1 MTQMYL
7 LFPLY
12 SNGSCWDALERI
24 YYPETDNGVGNITE
38 AVVSQNP
45 WEGQESPLD
54 LLKYPFPERQA
65 LQVIR
70 GLCRALGVMHR
81 SGSAHRDVKPHNIML
96 SFEDKRVG
104 ARSDE
109 NRATRAGEIPTLYP
123 VLMDLG
129 SVTDAR
135 MKVLTRRSAL
145 VAEDE
150 AAVKTSAAY
159 RAPELTQVQVDSELT
174 EAVDMWAVGCTMF
187 CLSFGRSPFETS
199 REGVLK
205 LAILNGKYDTPARNT
220 NIRGVTYRWVSISLS
235 SLLHTFFFPYF
246 NLSLT
251 LLLLLFLS
259 FSPPVRSWNPP
270 ISVPVT

>member
-1 MTQMYL
+1 
-7 LFPLY
+7 
-12 SNGSCWDALERI
+12 
-24 YYPETDNGVGNITE
+24 
-38 AVVSQNP
+38 
-45 WEGQESPLD
+45 
-54 LLKYPFPERQA
+54 
-65 LQVIR
+65 
-70 GLCRALGVMHR
+70 
-81 SGSAHRDVKPHNIML
+81 
-96 SFEDKRVG
+96 
-104 ARSDE
+104 
-109 NRATRAGEIPTLYP
+109 
-123 VLMDLG
+123 MDLG